1 MNSLAASSEYPST
14 MPTFHGEA
22 SARFRKHHGIRLNG
36 HIAIYTVATVLA
48 LATASECHGITYLPS
63 LRYGAVLWLWW
74 GVIASALWRLGRRVP
89 LVSSFS
95 PKTITVHLVLASFLG
110 VAHLLLLGSLDLRI
124 RHGTFPSGWVRL
136 AGWVS
141 IGAAIPQAP
150 TLPSI
155 SLWTTFPG

>member
-22 SARFRKHHGIRLNG
+22 SARLREHHGIRLNG

-74 GVIASALWRLGRRVP
+74 GVIASALWRLGRRMP

-110 VAHLLLLGSLDLRI
+110 VAHLLLGSLGFTDQAWNFSVGL
-124 RHGTFPSGWVRL
+124 GQ
-136 AGWVS
+136 AGRVGFDWGS
-141 IGAAIPQAP
+141 NPQAQ